1 VIHSNG
7 RTVIAPVLIVPDG
20 GAAAAWYARV
30 LGARERFRVGDGH
43 LVALDVDGAPL
54 FVREQTPPDR
64 LSPAAVGNAATA
76 AVELF
81 TDDPDAVVESARLAG
96 ATGTQMEVHQRP
108 WGTHRQGGFTDPWG
122 HSWLVGDMSPLSVP
136 PREA

>member
-1 VIHSNG
+1 VTHSHG
-7 RTVIAPVLIVPDG
+7 RTVISPVLIVPDG
-20 GAAAAWYARV
+20 AAAAAWYARV

-54 FVREQTPPDR
+54 FVREETPPGR
-64 LSPAAVGNAATA
+64 VSPAAAGNASTA
-76 AVELF
+76 CVELL
-81 TDDPDAVVESARLAG
+81 TDDPDAVVERARLAG
-96 ATGTQMEVHQRP
+96 ATGAQMEDHQRP

-136 PREA
+136 PRQV